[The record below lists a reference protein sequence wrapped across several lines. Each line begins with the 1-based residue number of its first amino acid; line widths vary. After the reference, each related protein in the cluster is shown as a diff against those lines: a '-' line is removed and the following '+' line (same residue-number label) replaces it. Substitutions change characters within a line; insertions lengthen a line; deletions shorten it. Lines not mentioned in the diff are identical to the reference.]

1 MILSKKQIALY
12 NDIISPF
19 IPEISVLGSTQSGKT
34 HCIDFSFIQY
44 AKELQKYEQEQRKN
58 KDYVPRDYYGAIIG
72 WTTDTIKSNIIEPL
86 EKILTNE
93 YHFTNGKEYVLKYGQ
108 QDKYLDIYGM
118 RFYFFGFN
126 TNLSFNRIL
135 GKPLIFVW
143 VDESARIYSSNTLQE
158 SFDEIPGRMMSYS
171 GHPYYKRIDSYNVEG
186 NDNHPYKVKYI
197 DNKDSKKYVFF
208 PYDNPV
214 LDTEDKI
221 RQACRSFTGTLREQK
236 VFNKWVIAEGKV
248 FNKINKIKSMEGL
261 VIREIGIGIDYG
273 SVNPTTEYYSKEL
286 KMFILLLKD
295 KYANIP
301 ITDIVIDS
309 EASHFDNR
317 LITDGI
323 KHTLSRKGS
332 GSVDEGVQHLQ
343 SLLDKEIFYILEEP
357 SIRFI
362 LPDGRYEEDVVDRS
376 LLEFDSYQYDRVK
389 SANTGVNCYK
399 KELDHCLVGETIVST
414 TKGDIPIKELV
425 NTEGKVYTYEN
436 GVIVEKEYYN
446 CHKTMENVDIYELEL
461 DNGYKIR
468 GTSDHPILT
477 TRGYVLLSE
486 LTEKDE
492 ILYV

>member
-44 AKELQKYEQEQRKN
+44 AKELQKYEKEQRQN

-126 TNLSFNRIL
+126 TNLSFNKIL

-143 VDESARIYSSNTLQE
+143 VDESARIYSSSTLQD

-221 RQACRSFTGTLREQK
+221 KQACNSFTGTLREQK

-248 FNKINKIKSMEGL
+248 FNKVNRIKSMDGL
-261 VIREIGIGIDYG
+261 TIRDIGIGIDYG
-273 SVNPTTEYYSKEL
+273 SVNPTCFVPIALCFRELDRRWILVRLECYYHDSKKEEDNPTTEYYSKQL
-286 KMFILLLKD
+286 KMFLLYLKD
-295 KYANIP
+295 KYPLKP

-323 KHTLSRKGS
+323 QHSLSKKGS
-332 GSVDEGVQHLQ
+332 GSVDDGVQHLQ
-343 SLLDKEIFYILEEP
+343 SLMDKELFYILDKP

-362 LPDGRYEEDVVDRS
+362 LNDGRYEEDIIDRS
-376 LLEFDSYQYDRVK
+376 GIEFDSYQYDRIK
-389 SANTGVNCYK
+389 SANTGINCYK
-399 KELDHCLVGETIVST
+399 KELDHSIDATRYI
-414 TKGDIPIKELV
+414 IKEFV
-425 NTEGKVYTYEN
+425 DTGRCP
-436 GVIVEKEYYN
+436 IV
-446 CHKTMENVDIYELEL
+446 
-461 DNGYKIR
+461 
-468 GTSDHPILT
+468 
-477 TRGYVLLSE
+477 
-486 LTEKDE
+486 
-492 ILYV
+492 